1 MITLSIVEKEVFSN
15 SVKIVKDINI
25 ESTKSE
31 SSDLSQSS
39 GQLESQTSTAIKLFQ
54 ITAANFVFIKHIK
67 FALVISLLE
76 ISQKKRKAC
85 N

>member
-1 MITLSIVEKEVFSN
+1 MKSTGSKFSN
-15 SVKIVKDINI
+15 V
-25 ESTKSE
+25 
-31 SSDLSQSS
+31 SQSS
-39 GQLESQTSTAIKLFQ
+39 GQLEPQTPTVTKSVQ

-67 FALVISLLE
+67 FASVISLLK

>member
-1 MITLSIVEKEVFSN
+1 MSLNLVRIVR
-15 SVKIVKDINI
+15 DINM
-25 ESTKSE
+25 ESTRSK
-31 SSDLSQSS
+31 SSDLLQLS
-39 GQLESQTSTAIKLFQ
+39 GQLKPQTSTATNLVQ
-54 ITAANFVFIKHIK
+54 ITAANFMSTKHIK